1 MRLMSEFS
9 QVDVRVDDRI
19 RLMSV
24 LLAATDWPDRAQARK
39 PHGCHAHARHTR
51 KLVSVHAGHP
61 AVQTLQALLNKGAPP
76 EAFFTLAAVMS
87 WPELTPARLPS
98 WAAAEWPAQMR
109 DFYEAAAVERL
120 WQDEDAAWAKA
131 ADEAGRMLH
140 GVTLQVFLQPFFG
153 PISERLVFM
162 PNIGYPADLELG
174 VRSAGELVAIVPPRL
189 AWGDSAPW
197 PFDNDPV
204 YVQRAAL
211 TQYVRLLLPPYL
223 RANAAALAAAE
234 KTALPVPDEF
244 AKQYPTW
251 TAQFTS
257 LFVSGL
263 TAIYLEDCVSA
274 AEAKSYVLMERKAFG
289 VALLPSIVRVLRRYL
304 EGVSAGRYAELA
316 DFLPHFPK
324 QVRVAKRI
332 VSL

>member
-1 MRLMSEFS
+1 MVPMTELSH
-9 QVDVRVDDRI
+9 VDVRLDDRI

-39 PHGCHAHARHTR
+39 PHGCHAHARHAR
-51 KLVSVHAGHP
+51 KFVADYAMHP
-61 AVQTLQALLNKGAPP
+61 AVQALQGLLHKGAPP
-76 EAFFTLAAVMS
+76 EALFTLAAVMS
-87 WPELTPARLPS
+87 WPDMLPARLPS
-98 WAAAEWPAQMR
+98 WASPEWPAQIR
-109 DFYEAAAVERL
+109 DFYETAAVEQL
-120 WQDEDAAWAKA
+120 WQDESAAWSKA
-131 ADEAGRMLH
+131 VDEAGRMLN
-140 GVTLQVFLQPFFG
+140 GVAIQTFLQPFFG
-153 PISERLVFM
+153 TVSERLVFM
-162 PNIGYPADLELG
+162 PNISYPADLELG
-174 VRSAGELVAIVPPRL
+174 VRAAGELVAIVPPRL

-223 RANAAALAAAE
+223 RANADALAAAE
-234 KTALPVPDEF
+234 KTALPVPDDF

-251 TAQFTS
+251 TAQFMS
-257 LFVSGL
+257 LFVSAL

-274 AEAKSYVLMERKAFG
+274 VEAKSYVLMERKAFG
-289 VALLPSIVRVLRRYL
+289 VALLPSIVRVLRHYL
-304 EGVSAGRYAELA
+304 EGVSAGRYSELA